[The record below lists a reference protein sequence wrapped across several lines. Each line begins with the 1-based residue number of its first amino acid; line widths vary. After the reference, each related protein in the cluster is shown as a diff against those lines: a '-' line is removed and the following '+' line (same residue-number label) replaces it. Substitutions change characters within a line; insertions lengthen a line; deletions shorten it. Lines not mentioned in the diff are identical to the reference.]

1 MLYKILMVD
10 DHPSQIDGYKAIL
23 QYNNKNIEIE
33 TTTCF
38 NCEEAYHIITNTS
51 NPVRF
56 DLVFLDRSLPPYL
69 EKKIKSGEDL
79 ALLSRKHWPETKIIM
94 LTSHAEAFILYDIVH
109 KVRPNGLLIKSDF
122 DGDGL
127 LEAFDAIVEGNTYY
141 TETVRESI
149 KERLL
154 SQGLLDSVDR
164 QIITLISEGL
174 QIKTIAETMNLSQ
187 DTIKKR
193 KSKIKDLLGIDKGN
207 DEDILKECRHLRL
220 I

>member
-1 MLYKILMVD
+1 
-10 DHPSQIDGYKAIL
+10 
-23 QYNNKNIEIE
+23 
-33 TTTCF
+33 
-38 NCEEAYHIITNTS
+38 
-51 NPVRF
+51 
-56 DLVFLDRSLPPYL
+56 
-69 EKKIKSGEDL
+69 
-79 ALLSRKHWPETKIIM
+79 M
-94 LTSHAEAFILYDIVH
+94 LTSQSEAFILYDIVH

-127 LEAFDAIVEGNTYY
+127 LEAFDAVVEGNTYY

-164 QIITLISEGL
+164 QIITLISEGF
-174 QIKTIAETMNLSQ
+174 QIKTIAETMNLFQ